1 MSCNVKTE
9 TQILEELKETKAK
22 GFSEIITH
30 GAVSNDLYFIILRR
44 YGPSIKQM
52 IRRSVYKRF
61 SVKTAIQIGL
71 QLLDRLESLHKLGYL
86 HCDLKPDNILLKSDD
101 WSSTTSSEI
110 ILIDFGITS
119 QYKSIDGK
127 HIEP

>member
-1 MSCNVKTE
+1 M
-9 TQILEELKETKAK
+9 
-22 GFSEIITH
+22 G
-30 GAVSNDLYFIILRR
+30 GDLYFIIMRR

-86 HCDLKPDNILLKSDD
+86 HCDLKPDNILLRSDD
-101 WSSTTSSEI
+101 WNSTTSSEI

-119 QYKSIDGK
+119 RYIS
-127 HIEP
+127 